1 MSARAD
7 SDGSYWGDAEARK
20 SRPEAWQTF
29 KRLFFAY
36 ILPHWKLGI
45 VAIVTMLAV
54 AATQTGVVAL
64 IRPLL
69 DEGFVEKSP
78 ATIRFYA
85 FILIGFVVFQGVM
98 FFVSNYLRVWIGRDL
113 VKQLRRDLHNRLLV
127 MPISVFDQFSSGRL
141 VSKLTYETEQVTD
154 ALTKAVMAVV
164 QDTARIVFLLGYMIY
179 LAPLLTLIVATIFP
193 LLAVIIGFVNKRFRK
208 YSKRLHRAVGGVGS
222 IAEESVHAHQIL
234 KAFGQAER
242 ERNRFERV
250 NERNRRQSMKLL
262 AVKHAVVPVTRLIA
276 GIALAGVIYLATMDA
291 LLDTISVGTFASFA
305 GAVMLLNPP
314 LKSLITVNASIQRGL
329 TAASSVCQ
337 VIDLPAESDTGRR
350 SVDCAQGCIEM
361 EGLGFSYDGH
371 SQVLRGIDLRAEP
384 GERVALVGPSGGGKS
399 SLVALIPRFYE
410 PVAGEI
416 RLDGVPV
423 QEYRLADLRRQISM
437 VGQNVALFNATVA
450 ENIAFGAS
458 TEVSQEQVE
467 RAANAAYAREF
478 IEQLPQGFDT
488 YIGQDGVLLSGGQ
501 RQRIA
506 IARALLKDAPVL
518 ILDEATSALDTE
530 SEANIQQ
537 ALDRLMVGR
546 TTLVIAHRL
555 STIENADQIIFM
567 EDGMIK
573 ERGTHSE
580 LLQSNGRYSDLYRL
594 QFEE

>member
-1 MSARAD
+1 
-7 SDGSYWGDAEARK
+7 
-20 SRPEAWQTF
+20 
-29 KRLFFAY
+29 
-36 ILPHWKLGI
+36 
-45 VAIVTMLAV
+45 
-54 AATQTGVVAL
+54 
-64 IRPLL
+64 
-69 DEGFVEKSP
+69 
-78 ATIRFYA
+78 
-85 FILIGFVVFQGVM
+85 
-98 FFVSNYLRVWIGRDL
+98 
-113 VKQLRRDLHNRLLV
+113 
-127 MPISVFDQFSSGRL
+127 
-141 VSKLTYETEQVTD
+141 
-154 ALTKAVMAVV
+154 
-164 QDTARIVFLLGYMIY
+164 MIY
-179 LAPLLTLIVATIFP
+179 LAPLLTLIVATVFP

-242 ERNRFERV
+242 ERYRFERV
-250 NERNRRQSMKLL
+250 NEQNRRQSMKLL

-291 LLDTISVGTFASFA
+291 LLETISVGTFASFA

-337 VIDLPAESDTGRR
+337 VIDLPAESDTGRL

-361 EGLGFSYDGH
+361 EGLSFSYDGH

-410 PVAGEI
+410 PIAGEI

-423 QEYRLADLRRQISM
+423 QEFRLADLRRQISM

-458 TEVSQEQVE
+458 SEVSQEQVE